1 MANLNISHHLGYF
14 FWDYIKL
21 TLVSRN
27 NFSAFALYI
36 VFKYILRIPLSARNT
51 RLILALAIPIDA
63 PTTVAN
69 EEQRGQCPVR
79 IIQCC
84 KILIKN
90 HAHLFSAN
98 NFCNK
103 NISIPLI
110 LLSLNNL
117 VVDKFVLH
125 HALVVHSCLY
135 LISKNNPG

>member
-36 VFKYILRIPLSARNT
+36 VFKYILRIPLSARKAT
-51 RLILALAIPIDA
+51 LILALAIPTDA

-69 EEQRGQCPVR
+69 EQRGQCPVR

-117 VVDKFVLH
+117 VVDIFVLH
-125 HALVVHSCLY
+125 RTLVVHSCLY
-135 LISKNNPG
+135 LIS